1 MLKLGRPFE
10 PSPPDPALLSETTRA
25 RLRALA
31 AAYTA
36 VILHF
41 SLRPYTGW
49 RSPDAAAWDYWMSPK
64 ILPLPHFFPVDAFL
78 NFMAYIPL
86 GALALWCLPSKWR
99 GFTWIGG
106 GVWLACTGLSLS
118 LELTQ
123 AFLPSRVSSKA
134 DLLFNSTGA
143 AIGVLLACNTNRLP
157 RWTR

>member
-1 MLKLGRPFE
+1 
-10 PSPPDPALLSETTRA
+10 
-25 RLRALA
+25 
-31 AAYTA
+31 
-36 VILHF
+36 
-41 SLRPYTGW
+41 
-49 RSPDAAAWDYWMSPK
+49 
-64 ILPLPHFFPVDAFL
+64 
-78 NFMAYIPL
+78 L